1 MTLPFTLGKSLTLP
15 EKLLF
20 GKNYE
25 YGFCAP
31 EFYPIPETEIEQAV
45 FQSGVWLPEWERF
58 YLIRCLYSS
67 TNQKNRFLGWKVQ
80 LLKDIGNGKEL
91 SHPIWAM
98 NEIEEEVLETV
109 LMDKRIFSKEDL
121 EQANT
126 RLKIVS
132 GGKIL

>member
-1 MTLPFTLGKSLTLP
+1 
-15 EKLLF
+15 
-20 GKNYE
+20 
-25 YGFCAP
+25 
-31 EFYPIPETEIEQAV
+31 EQAV

-126 RLKIVS
+126 PAIDRLRRKNFV
-132 GGKIL
+132 KQR

>member
-1 MTLPFTLGKSLTLP
+1 MLNTSGKIAVR
-15 EKLLF
+15 EK
-20 GKNYE
+20 KYE

-126 RLKIVS
+126 PAKDRLRRKNFV
-132 GGKIL
+132 KQR